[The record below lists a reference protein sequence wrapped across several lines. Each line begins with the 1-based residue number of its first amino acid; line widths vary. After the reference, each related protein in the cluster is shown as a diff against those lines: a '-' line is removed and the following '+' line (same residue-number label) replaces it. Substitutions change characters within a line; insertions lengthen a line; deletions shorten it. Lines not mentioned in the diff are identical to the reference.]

1 MYKVSMYL
9 YREGMGGTVTEVLR
23 GSQRRRQRTS
33 SLDQDHTV
41 TDAAGRARWWRVG
54 GMAGVGVGYTA
65 AAGPTTVAGGRIIP
79 ESHGEPIC
87 GRRAP

>member
-41 TDAAGRARWWRVG
+41 TDAAGRARW
-54 GMAGVGVGYTA
+54 
-65 AAGPTTVAGGRIIP
+65 
-79 ESHGEPIC
+79 
-87 GRRAP
+87 